1 MALEDR
7 QENALLLANILSK
20 KWEDFEAE
28 EHADYLLFPEDLI
41 KRKKD
46 GTFENTPIMIRV
58 PREHEMR
65 KARIRARGWAKKEG
79 LEPDIDPDLFDNM
92 DSMCV
97 LSVAIRNNTVPYEP
111 YEPDPERL
119 EKVYDRVCLD
129 ALWAKLEAY
138 RQVIDP
144 RVANLSEEET
154 LAIIGVIAKARNVI
168 PLAALGGASQNS
180 FVVTMAV
187 RLQSLLAPKS

>member
-7 QENALLLANILSK
+7 IENAKLLQNILSK

-46 GTFENTPIMIRV
+46 GSFEKTPVMIRV

-65 KARIRARGWAKKEG
+65 KARIRARGWAKNEG
-79 LEPDIDPDLFDNM
+79 LDPELDPDLFDNM
-92 DSMCV
+92 DSMCI
-97 LSVAIRNNTVPYEP
+97 LAVAIRNTTPPYEP

-119 EKVYDRVCLD
+119 ERVYDRVCLD
-129 ALWAKLEAY
+129 ALWTKLEAY

-154 LAIIGVIAKARNVI
+154 LAMIGVIAKARNVV

-187 RLQSLLAPKS
+187 RLQSLLVSKS